1 MNLPHATEAINTAT
15 EILRED
21 NDHAERV
28 AYWRAEVQ
36 RMRLLAGSA
45 LPGVNTHCANIRLC
59 QCEFALFKLTGRIV

>member
-1 MNLPHATEAINTAT
+1 MNLTHATATVDAATA
-15 EILRED
+15 ILRED
-21 NDHAERV
+21 NDRAERV